1 MSMKFTKETLSIL
14 KNFAGINGNIAL
26 KQGSEITTI
35 SPQRNVV
42 ASVTI
47 TEDFPVDFY
56 IYDLSQFLGVLSLF
70 SDPDVEFTSSVA
82 TIKEGK
88 NAIKYHAADKSV
100 LLLPPEKAIKF
111 PGADVEFELS
121 AEQLTAIQKTSSVLS
136 APDLSIVGDGKTV
149 SLKVLDLKNNSTN
162 NYEVEIGE
170 TDQEFVANITIG
182 NLKMINQSYKVE
194 LSSKKIS
201 KWTALEGDMTVYVAL
216 DSSST
221 FA

>member
-1 MSMKFTKETLSIL
+1 MSIKITKDTLSVL

-26 KQGSEITTI
+26 RKGSVLTTI

-42 ASVTI
+42 ASVTV
-47 TEDFPVDFY
+47 TEDFPEDFY

-70 SDPDVEFTSSVA
+70 TDPDVDFTPAVA

-88 NAIKYHAADKSV
+88 NSIKYYAADKSV
-100 LLLPPEKAIKF
+100 LLLPPDKAIKF
-111 PGADVEFELS
+111 PGADVEFELD
-121 AEQLTAIQKTSSVLS
+121 ADQITAIQKTSSVLS
-136 APDLSIVGDGKTV
+136 APDLSIVGDGKTIA
-149 SLKVLDLKNNSTN
+149 LKVLDLKNSSTN

-170 TDQEFVANITIG
+170 TDQEFVANITIS
-182 NLKMINQSYKVE
+182 NLKMVTQSYKVE

-216 DSSST
+216 DSTST

>member
-1 MSMKFTKETLSIL
+1 MNLSKQTLSVL

-26 KQGSEITTI
+26 RKGSVLTTI

-42 ASVTI
+42 ASVTV
-47 TEDFPVDFY
+47 TEDFPEDFY

-70 SDPDVEFTSSVA
+70 TDPDVDFTPAVA

-88 NAIKYHAADKSV
+88 NSIKYYAADKSV
-100 LLLPPEKAIKF
+100 LLLPPDKAIKF
-111 PGADVEFELS
+111 PGADVEFELD
-121 AEQLTAIQKTSSVLS
+121 ADQITAIQKTSSVLS
-136 APDLSIVGDGKTV
+136 APDLSIVGDGKTIT
-149 SLKVLDLKNNSTN
+149 LKVLDLKNSSTN

-170 TDQEFVANITIG
+170 TDQEFVANITIS
-182 NLKMINQSYKVE
+182 NLKMVTQSYKVE

-216 DSSST
+216 DSTST

>member
-14 KNFAGINGNIAL
+14 KNFAGINGNVAL

-42 ASVTI
+42 ASVTV
-47 TEDFPVDFY
+47 TESFPVDFY

>member
-1 MSMKFTKETLSIL
+1 MNLSKQTLSIL

-26 KQGSEITTI
+26 KKGSVLTTI

-42 ASVTI
+42 ASVTV
-47 TEDFPVDFY
+47 TEDFPEDFY

-70 SDPDVEFTSSVA
+70 SDPDIDFSSTVA

-88 NAIKYHAADKSV
+88 NSIKYYAADKSV
-100 LLLPPEKAIKF
+100 LLLPPDKAIKF
-111 PGADVEFELS
+111 PGADVEFEFT

-136 APDLSIVGDGKTV
+136 APDLSIVGDGKT
-149 SLKVLDLKNNSTN
+149 LTMKVLDLKNNSTN
-162 NYEVEIGE
+162 NYEVEIGDTTE
-170 TDQEFVANITIG
+170 EFVANITIS

-201 KWTALEGDMTVYVAL
+201 KWTALDGDMTVYVAL
-216 DSSST
+216 DSTST
-221 FA
+221 FS

>member
-1 MSMKFTKETLSIL
+1 MRFTKETLSIL

-26 KQGSEITTI
+26 KQGSVLTTI
-35 SPQRNVV
+35 SPHRNVV
-42 ASVTI
+42 ASVTV
-47 TEDFPVDFY
+47 TEVFPEDFY

-70 SDPDVEFTSSVA
+70 TDPDIEFTSTVA

-100 LLLPPEKAIKF
+100 LLLPPDKAIKF

-121 AEQLTAIQKTSSVLS
+121 AEQLVAIQKTSSVLS
-136 APDLSIVGDGKTV
+136 APDLSIVGNGETI
-149 SLKVLDLKNNSTN
+149 SLRVLDLKNSSTN

-170 TDQEFVANITIG
+170 TDQEFCANITIS
-182 NLKMINQSYKVE
+182 NLKMINQTYKVE

-201 KWTALEGDMTVYVAL
+201 KWTAVNGDMTVYVAL
-216 DSSST
+216 DTTSA

>member
-1 MSMKFTKETLSIL
+1 MSIKISKDSLSIL

-26 KQGSEITTI
+26 RKGSVLTTI

-42 ASVTI
+42 ASVTV
-47 TEDFPVDFY
+47 TEDFPEDFY

-70 SDPDVEFTSSVA
+70 TDPDVDFTPAVA

-88 NAIKYHAADKSV
+88 NSIKYYAADKSV
-100 LLLPPEKAIKF
+100 LLLPPDKAIKF
-111 PGADVEFELS
+111 PGADVEFELD
-121 AEQLTAIQKTSSVLS
+121 ADQITAIQKTSSVLS
-136 APDLSIVGDGKTV
+136 APDLSIVGDGKTIT
-149 SLKVLDLKNNSTN
+149 LKVLDLKNSSTN

-170 TDQEFVANITIG
+170 TDQEFVANITIS
-182 NLKMINQSYKVE
+182 NLKMVTQSYKVE

-216 DSSST
+216 DSTST